1 MSQLQTIFAVNR
13 ALCDS
18 LERSEP
24 ALQRLCGK
32 IAARAASGG
41 RIFCIGWGSG
51 VPQLCGAPE
60 GFFNSLEIQEGQ
72 TVWECLAAA
81 GITPRDAFLVAD
93 GGDAPALFADG
104 LRGASRKGILSA
116 CIAADPASAPLSAAQ
131 ERVCLEVQILQQ
143 TRPLKV
149 KALLQMALDAV
160 LEETISL
167 CGIGCRETSAEKS
180 DAFLQS
186 AAAALMSEAPS
197 LDEKSARELVLKY
210 GSVRRAKNACKA
222 NVQK

>member
-1 MSQLQTIFAVNR
+1 MSQLQAIFASNR
-13 ALCDS
+13 ALCDA
-18 LERSEP
+18 LERSESG
-24 ALQRLCGK
+24 LQRLCGK

-41 RIFCIGWGSG
+41 RIFCIGWDSG
-51 VPQLCGAPE
+51 VPQLSGAPD
-60 GFFNSLEIQEGQ
+60 GFFNSIKVQEGQ
-72 TVWECLAAA
+72 TAWECLAAA

-93 GGDAPALFADG
+93 DGSGPAFFADG
-104 LRGASRKGILSA
+104 LRCAARKGILAA
-116 CIAADPASAPLSAAQ
+116 CIAADPVSAPLSAAQ

-160 LEETISL
+160 LEEAVSL
-167 CGIGCRETSAEKS
+167 CGIGCQEVSAEKS

-186 AAAALMSEAPS
+186 AASALMSEAPS
-197 LDEKSARELVLKY
+197 LSEESARELVLKY